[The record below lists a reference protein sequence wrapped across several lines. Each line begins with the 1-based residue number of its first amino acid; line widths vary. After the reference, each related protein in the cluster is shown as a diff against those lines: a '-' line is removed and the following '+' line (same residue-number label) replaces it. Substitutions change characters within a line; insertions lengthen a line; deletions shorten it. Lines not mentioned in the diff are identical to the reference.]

1 MLPEQYAHTGQKYK
15 ETEKKLKCEEPLLW
29 YMYLIIIY
37 IFYIPGKYICM
48 KKSFY
53 ADVAMTIDLEFY

>member
-1 MLPEQYAHTGQKYK
+1 MRRA
-15 ETEKKLKCEEPLLW
+15 PL
-29 YMYLIIIY
+29 MVHVFDNYLY

-53 ADVAMTIDLEFY
+53 ADVAMTTDLEFY